1 MATREQ
7 VKNYILNQMS
17 ASGGPKF
24 KSTADVF
31 NYVNPNTLKNSL
43 NNPVFTDLRTIGPLF
58 DEQGQFTEE
67 FKDLPASPF
76 NPLRTG
82 QDDVLKNILNN
93 INRIGVDVDPLQ
105 KLIIEEQLE
114 KAKEGE
120 QISSVPENILDKASG
135 NFYDE
140 GITSLPEFN
149 VAAFND
155 STTGG
160 IPEVVRNII
169 IQKMIEGGG
178 AALGLSTP
186 QVMAL
191 GLLNQTPVADM
202 AKFKIKKLFNID
214 QPSSSLQNTQQE
226 TPRISIEEQQA
237 AGQLPE
243 QQAIA
248 QQQAQTQQQII
259 NEINQANQQAQQ
271 TGGNIV
277 RGPAGMSGPSSSNP
291 TGFGSNIRIG
301 RADGGIV
308 SINDMI
314 GRM

>member
-31 NYVNPNTLKNSL
+31 NYVNPNTFKNKDL
-43 NNPVFTDLRTIGPLF
+43 FTDFKFSDKPIF

-76 NPLRTG
+76 NPLKTG
-82 QDDVLKNILNN
+82 QDDVLENILNN
-93 INRIGVDVDPLQ
+93 VNKFGVDVDPLQ

-155 STTGG
+155 SNTSG
-160 IPEVVRNII
+160 IPEVLRNII
-169 IQKMIEGGG
+169 IQKMMEVGPT
-178 AALGLSTP
+178 ALNLSTP
-186 QVMAL
+186 QLTAL
-191 GLLNQTPVADM
+191 NLLHQSPVGDM
-202 AKFKIKKLFNID
+202 AKFKINELFNIN

-226 TPRISIEEQQA
+226 TPRISIQEQQA

-259 NEINQANQQAQQ
+259 NEINQANQNNQNNQGGG
-271 TGGNIV
+271 GGNIS
-277 RGPAGMSGPSSSNP
+277 GPAGMSGPSSAPRGPNLR
-291 TGFGSNIRIG
+291 N
-301 RADGGIV
+301 RAQGGIV

>member
-1 MATREQ
+1 MATRKQ
-7 VKNYILNQMS
+7 VENYILNQMS

-67 FKDLPASPF
+67 FKNLKPKGFGKS
-76 NPLRTG
+76 
-82 QDDVLKNILNN
+82 QDDVLENILNN

-155 STTGG
+155 SNTSG
-160 IPEVVRNII
+160 ISEALRNII
-169 IQKMIEGGG
+169 IQKMMQGG
-178 AALGLSTP
+178 ATALNLSTP
-186 QVMAL
+186 QLTAL
-191 GLLNQTPVADM
+191 NLLYQSPVGDM
-202 AKFKIKKLFNID
+202 AKFKINELFNIN

-226 TPRISIEEQQA
+226 TPRISIQEQQA

-259 NEINQANQQAQQ
+259 NEINQANQNNQNNQGGG
-271 TGGNIV
+271 GGNIS
-277 RGPAGMSGPSSSNP
+277 GPAGMSGPSSAPRGPNLR
-291 TGFGSNIRIG
+291 N
-301 RADGGIV
+301 RAQGGIV

>member
-43 NNPVFTDLRTIGPLF
+43 NSPVFTDLRTIGPLF

-67 FKDLPASPF
+67 FKDLKPKGFGKS
-76 NPLRTG
+76 
-82 QDDVLKNILNN
+82 QDDVLENILDN

-135 NFYDE
+135 NFYNE

-149 VAAFND
+149 VAAFGD

-248 QQQAQTQQQII
+248 QQQAQTQQNII
-259 NEINQANQQAQQ
+259 NQINQANQNNQNNQGGG
-271 TGGNIV
+271 GGNIS
-277 RGPAGMSGPSSSNP
+277 GPAGMSGPSSAPRGPNLR
-291 TGFGSNIRIG
+291 N
-301 RADGGIV
+301 RAQGGIV